1 MVFLNNCAMMAL
13 DIRTN
18 LFMKL
23 SATLVKFT
31 DWIIK
36 MIMWFDT
43 LFWLSSAQT
52 VHCFSKW
59 YSWLNKYS
67 DFHNMALKNFWLEV
81 ANKKPLSTKT
91 LPLPLGEQN
100 EISWLLKQKGIFF
113 TTTNFVF
120 QSKYVVVYCFK
131 KWIVESH
138 VKLGLNTSTW
148 NFLNQLQLTNVKK
161 IKGTGGV
168 IGTWHYII
176 YLFICSNLYIYI
188 DWCTCVKERKPYFL
202 H

>member
-1 MVFLNNCAMMAL
+1 MVFLNNCAMMTL
-13 DIRTN
+13 DIGTN

-91 LPLPLGEQN
+91 MPLPLGEQN
-100 EISWLLKQKGIFF
+100 EIS
-113 TTTNFVF
+113 
-120 QSKYVVVYCFK
+120 
-131 KWIVESH
+131 
-138 VKLGLNTSTW
+138 
-148 NFLNQLQLTNVKK
+148 
-161 IKGTGGV
+161 
-168 IGTWHYII
+168 
-176 YLFICSNLYIYI
+176 
-188 DWCTCVKERKPYFL
+188 
-202 H
+202 